1 MIIIKTNNGDVL
13 INEKAIQS
21 IVHKKKEKEVI
32 VAQLDGSVLSSHI
45 KGVETVTY
53 INDVQP
59 INYESKGSKVEE
71 LEHTIEVCR
80 GGADFYMKMW
90 YNTDRLEKSLS
101 RGLLEA
107 VACALEV
114 KEEKRVWWKIERE
127 YEEAQKAYERYRKE
141 RTRLIEGHK
150 E

>member
-1 MIIIKTNNGDVL
+1 MIIIKTSNGDVL

-21 IVHKKKEKEVI
+21 IAHNKEKKTVT
-32 VAQLDGSVLSSHI
+32 VRQLNGEMSAHPIDD
-45 KGVETVTY
+45 VETVTY
-53 INDVQP
+53 INDTQP
-59 INYESKGSKVEE
+59 VNYESKGSKVEE

-114 KEEKRVWWKIERE
+114 KEEKRVWWKVERE

-141 RTRLIEGHK
+141 RTRLVEGHR

>member
-21 IVHKKKEKEVI
+21 IVHRKKEKDVI
-32 VAQLDGSVLSSHI
+32 VAQLDGSVSSSPI

-53 INDVQP
+53 INDTQP
-59 INYESKGSKVEE
+59 VNYESKGSKVEE
-71 LEHTIEVCR
+71 LEHTIDVCR

-107 VACALEV
+107 VAGALEV
-114 KEEKRVWWKIERE
+114 KEEKRVWWKVERE
-127 YEEAQKAYERYRKE
+127 YEEAQKAYEQYRKE
-141 RTRLIEGHK
+141 RTRLLEGHK

>member
-21 IVHKKKEKEVI
+21 IVHRKKKKDVI
-32 VAQLDGSVLSSHI
+32 VTQLDGSVSSSPI

-53 INDVQP
+53 INDTQP
-59 INYESKGSKVEE
+59 VNYESKGSKVEE
-71 LEHTIEVCR
+71 LEHTIDVCR

-107 VACALEV
+107 VAGALEV
-114 KEEKRVWWKIERE
+114 KEEKRVWWKVERE
-127 YEEAQKAYERYRKE
+127 YEEAKKAYERYREE
-141 RTRLIEGHK
+141 RTRLVEGHR